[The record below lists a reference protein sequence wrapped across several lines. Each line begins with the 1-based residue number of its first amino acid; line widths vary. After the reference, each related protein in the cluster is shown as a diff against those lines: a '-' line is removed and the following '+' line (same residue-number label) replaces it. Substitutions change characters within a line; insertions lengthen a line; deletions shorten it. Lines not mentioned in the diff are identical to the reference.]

1 MRSHPDKLP
10 GVLILSG
17 AKDLTQASLITL
29 RIQRDTNSV
38 GEIPHFVRDDARP
51 MQRDLLLTR
60 CT

>member
-10 GVLILSG
+10 GVFILSG
-17 AKDLTQASLITL
+17 EKDLTQASLITL

-51 MQRDLLLTR
+51 MRRDLLLTR